1 MWSRARLVVTLYLL
15 IAQLSWSSL
24 FFAATRSAP
33 SKSTIGYA
41 SALAAAD
48 RFLQSWQT
56 GDVET
61 GIVLLTSD
69 AKAKITR
76 NAIEDFFSSAAPSAY
91 EIMRGRKLRRGCY
104 EFPVVLLQYS
114 SRNSRGRRRLST
126 IVVLDTGNND
136 WAVDKLP

>member
-15 IAQLSWSSL
+15 LTQCSPL
-24 FFAATRSAP
+24 FAATRSVQA
-33 SKSTIGYA
+33 KSTIGYA

-61 GIVLLTSD
+61 GMVLLTSD
-69 AKAKITR
+69 AKEKITR
-76 NAIEDFFSSAAPSAY
+76 NAIEDFFTSAAPSAY
-91 EIMRGRKLRRGCY
+91 EITRGRKLRRGCY

-114 SRNSRGRRRLST
+114 SKNSRGRRRLST